1 MRMRRLLTIL
11 LTVLVPL
18 PAAGASPTP
27 TPVTSPSPDVSAAPV
42 PLPLPGELRIN
53 EFLPNPA
60 GADTG
65 REWLELKNVSSHPLL
80 LDGVT
85 VRRESGPKLAGVP
98 SGTTVPT
105 GGVLLLDDLSGSLIN
120 GGDTLLLLLDG
131 TELDRVTYDKA
142 GDDQVWSRMNG
153 TEGIWTTTGTP
164 GTENPATPPP
174 ADLDTGN
181 AEVPPSTEAVTV
193 GSGTGGT
200 TAQRTTASKLPKA
213 GPAAGPYALAVAL
226 ATLYA
231 WQRTR
236 RRS

>member
-1 MRMRRLLTIL
+1 MRRLLTIL
-11 LTVLVPL
+11 LSVLVPL
-18 PAAGASPTP
+18 PAAGASPAP
-27 TPVTSPSPDVSAAPV
+27 TPVTSPLPAVSAASV
-42 PLPLPGELRIN
+42 PLPLPGDLRIN
-53 EFLPNPA
+53 EFLPNPE

-65 REWLELKNVSSHPLL
+65 REWIELKNVASHPLL

-85 VRRESGPKLAGVP
+85 VRRVSGPKLAGAP
-98 SGTTVPT
+98 SGTTLPA

-142 GDDQVWSRMNG
+142 GDDQVWSRVNG
-153 TEGIWTTTGTP
+153 TEGVWTTTGTP

-174 ADLDTGN
+174 ADAPDAGN
-181 AEVPPSTEAVTV
+181 AEVPSSTAALTV
-193 GSGTGGT
+193 GSGTGRT
-200 TAQRTTASKLPKA
+200 MTQRAAAGKLPKA
-213 GPAAGPYALAVAL
+213 GPGAGPYALAVAL

-236 RRS
+236 HRS